1 MIYPPRGSESLGFGG
16 GDARACSIFCG
27 REIQDPPI
35 VQMGFAPGVLINL
48 KDDSMPRL
56 GVGAQDLTWLSRAI
70 EKGQHGHTRAQTGTH

>member
-1 MIYPPRGSESLGFGG
+1 
-16 GDARACSIFCG
+16 
-27 REIQDPPI
+27 
-35 VQMGFAPGVLINL
+35 MGFAPGVLINL

>member
-1 MIYPPRGSESLGFGG
+1 MRELDFLWPRNSGPPT
-16 GDARACSIFCG
+16 
-27 REIQDPPI
+27 

-70 EKGQHGHTRAQTGTH
+70 EKGQHGHTRAQTGAD